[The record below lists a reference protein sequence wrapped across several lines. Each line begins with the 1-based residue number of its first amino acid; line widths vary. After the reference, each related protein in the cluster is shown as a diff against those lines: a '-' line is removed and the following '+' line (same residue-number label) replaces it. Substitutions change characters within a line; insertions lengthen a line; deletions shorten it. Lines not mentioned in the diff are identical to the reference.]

1 MINKVNFSFSKKKKL
16 KIIYKLDYISQRQ
29 QPWICMINR
38 QTIILNFFQNLL
50 LCNSTGH
57 RMTWSAYHRMDD
69 IVGYLEYLAKTYPD
83 LCSVQEI
90 GKSFEGRSLTVLR
103 LVGHLND
110 M

>member
-1 MINKVNFSFSKKKKL
+1 
-16 KIIYKLDYISQRQ
+16 
-29 QPWICMINR
+29 MINR
-38 QTIILNFFQNLL
+38 QTIIVNFFQNLL

-90 GKSFEGRSLTVLR
+90 GKSFEGRALTVLR
-103 LVGHLND
+103 LVGPVINTNKH
-110 M
+110 